1 MSLLFIDHV
10 LSIPDNINDEICLKN
25 RSNLGNQRKKRR
37 FGRYVPDLVADLAEC
52 DANYYRLLRIFPEI
66 DECDEKKFGFETDH
80 YEKAT
85 VDFLVTERCPFT
97 ITFDLRIE
105 IFPEHRIIKWPNLQF
120 RIYKDTKSAEV
131 ISFEQH
137 RKFEYRY
144 PLFNEKLFQP
154 DEKSQAN
161 RYLGELLEHFMK
173 RGYSLNQ
180 LEFS

>member
-1 MSLLFIDHV
+1 MAIQDNIDV
-10 LSIPDNINDEICLKN
+10 LSLIKK
-25 RSNLGNQRKKRR
+25 RFKLGNHRKKQR
-37 FGRYVPDLVADLAEC
+37 FGSYVPDLVADLAQC

-66 DECDEKKFGFETDH
+66 DECDAKKIGFEADR

-97 ITFDLRIE
+97 ITLDLRIE

-144 PLFNEKLFQP
+144 PLFNENLFQP

-173 RGYSLNQ
+173 RGYSLNH

>member
-1 MSLLFIDHV
+1 M
-10 LSIPDNINDEICLKN
+10 
-25 RSNLGNQRKKRR
+25 GNQRKKQR
-37 FGRYVPDLVADLAEC
+37 FGSYVPDLVADLAQC

-66 DECDEKKFGFETDH
+66 DECDAKKIGFEANR

-97 ITFDLRIE
+97 ITLDLRIQ

-137 RKFEYRY
+137 RKFECRY
-144 PLFNEKLFQP
+144 PLFNENLFQP

-161 RYLGELLEHFMK
+161 RYLGELLEHFMN
-173 RGYSLNQ
+173 RGYSLNH

>member
-1 MSLLFIDHV
+1 
-10 LSIPDNINDEICLKN
+10 
-25 RSNLGNQRKKRR
+25 
-37 FGRYVPDLVADLAEC
+37 
-52 DANYYRLLRIFPEI
+52 
-66 DECDEKKFGFETDH
+66 
-80 YEKAT
+80 
-85 VDFLVTERCPFT
+85 
-97 ITFDLRIE
+97 LRIE

>member
-1 MSLLFIDHV
+1 M
-10 LSIPDNINDEICLKN
+10 
-25 RSNLGNQRKKRR
+25 GNHRKKQR
-37 FGRYVPDLVADLAEC
+37 FGSYVPDLVADLAQC

-66 DECDEKKFGFETDH
+66 DECDAKKIGFEADR

-97 ITFDLRIE
+97 ITLDLRIE

-144 PLFNEKLFQP
+144 PYLMRSFFNLTKNRKLTVI
-154 DEKSQAN
+154 
-161 RYLGELLEHFMK
+161 
-173 RGYSLNQ
+173 
-180 LEFS
+180 

>member
-1 MSLLFIDHV
+1 M
-10 LSIPDNINDEICLKN
+10 
-25 RSNLGNQRKKRR
+25 
-37 FGRYVPDLVADLAEC
+37 
-52 DANYYRLLRIFPEI
+52 
-66 DECDEKKFGFETDH
+66 
-80 YEKAT
+80 
-85 VDFLVTERCPFT
+85 TERCPFT
-97 ITFDLRIE
+97 ITLDLRIE

-173 RGYSLNQ
+173 KGYSLND
-180 LEFS
+180 LEFLLKAIKLFSNVFSLYLISKVFFGGLALIRLVLNQIACLAL

>member
-1 MSLLFIDHV
+1 M
-10 LSIPDNINDEICLKN
+10 SIPDNTHDKICLKD

-66 DECDEKKFGFETDH
+66 DECDGKKFGFETDH

-85 VDFLVTERCPFT
+85 ADFIVTERCPFT

-173 RGYSLNQ
+173 RGYSLKQ

>member
-1 MSLLFIDHV
+1 M
-10 LSIPDNINDEICLKN
+10 
-25 RSNLGNQRKKRR
+25 GNHRKKQR
-37 FGRYVPDLVADLAEC
+37 FGSYVPDLVADLAQC

-66 DECDEKKFGFETDH
+66 DECDAKKIGFEADR

-97 ITFDLRIE
+97 ITLDLRIE

-144 PLFNEKLFQP
+144 PLFNENLFQP

-161 RYLGELLEHFMK
+161 RYLGELLEYLMN
-173 RGYSLNQ
+173 RGYSLNH

>member
-1 MSLLFIDHV
+1 MAIQDNIDV
-10 LSIPDNINDEICLKN
+10 LSLIKK
-25 RSNLGNQRKKRR
+25 RFKLGNHRKKQR
-37 FGRYVPDLVADLAEC
+37 FGSYVPDLVADLAQC

-66 DECDEKKFGFETDH
+66 DECDAKKIGFEADR

-97 ITFDLRIE
+97 ITLDLRIE

-144 PLFNEKLFQP
+144 PLFNENLFQP

-161 RYLGELLEHFMK
+161 RYLGELLEHFLN
-173 RGYSLNQ
+173 RGYSLNH

>member
-1 MSLLFIDHV
+1 MAIQDNIDV
-10 LSIPDNINDEICLKN
+10 LSLIKKRLK
-25 RSNLGNQRKKRR
+25 LGNHRKKQR
-37 FGRYVPDLVADLAEC
+37 FGSYVPDLVADLAQC

-66 DECDEKKFGFETDH
+66 DECDAKKIGFEADR

-97 ITFDLRIE
+97 ITLDLRIE

-144 PLFNEKLFQP
+144 PLFNENLFQP

-173 RGYSLNQ
+173 RGYSLNH

>member
-1 MSLLFIDHV
+1 MAIQDNIDV
-10 LSIPDNINDEICLKN
+10 LSLIKK
-25 RSNLGNQRKKRR
+25 RFKLGNHRKKQR
-37 FGRYVPDLVADLAEC
+37 FGSYVPDLVADLAQC
-52 DANYYRLLRIFPEI
+52 DAHYYRLLRIFPEI
-66 DECDEKKFGFETDH
+66 DECDAKKIGFEADR

-97 ITFDLRIE
+97 ITLDLRIE

-144 PLFNEKLFQP
+144 PLFNENLFQP

-173 RGYSLNQ
+173 RGYSLNH

>member
-1 MSLLFIDHV
+1 LAIQDNIDV
-10 LSIPDNINDEICLKN
+10 LSLIKK
-25 RSNLGNQRKKRR
+25 RFKLGNHRKKQR
-37 FGRYVPDLVADLAEC
+37 FGSYVPDLVADLAQC

-66 DECDEKKFGFETDH
+66 DECDAKKIGFEADR

-97 ITFDLRIE
+97 ITLDLRIE

-144 PLFNEKLFQP
+144 PLFNENLFQP

-173 RGYSLNQ
+173 RGYSLNH

>member
-1 MSLLFIDHV
+1 MAIQDNIDV
-10 LSIPDNINDEICLKN
+10 LSLIKK
-25 RSNLGNQRKKRR
+25 RFKLGNHRKKQR
-37 FGRYVPDLVADLAEC
+37 FGSYVPDLVADLAQC

-66 DECDEKKFGFETDH
+66 DECDAKKIGFEADR

-97 ITFDLRIE
+97 ITLDLRIE
-105 IFPEHRIIKWPNLQF
+105 IYPEHRIIKWPNLQF

-144 PLFNEKLFQP
+144 PLFNENLFQP

-173 RGYSLNQ
+173 RGYSLNH

>member
-1 MSLLFIDHV
+1 MSFI
-10 LSIPDNINDEICLKN
+10 
-25 RSNLGNQRKKRR
+25 KKRVKLSNHKKKQR
-37 FGRYVPDLVADLAEC
+37 FGSYVPDLVADLAQC

-66 DECDEKKFGFETDH
+66 DECDAKKIGFEADR

-97 ITFDLRIE
+97 ITLDLRIQ

-144 PLFNEKLFQP
+144 PLFYENVFQP

-161 RYLGELLEHFMK
+161 RYLGELLEHFMN
-173 RGYSLNQ
+173 RGYSLNH